1 MARKNPRAQEVTSVA
16 SNPRD
21 AADRLF
27 GSAALVD
34 LLIVLSRDSG
44 RRYYVNELIRE
55 TGRYPRSVQL
65 ALARLEAAGV
75 VRGERVANAKF
86 YRLAGDHPFVN
97 ELMTIAA
104 KIPRAADVLRQA
116 LRGASDVR
124 VAFLR
129 PEEVAPSELD
139 VVVIGHGDR
148 AGVEAAV
155 TGIGTIGGR
164 DVRVEYFTE
173 DEWRRQAKRERSY
186 VRWLLEE
193 QHHYVIGDD
202 NDLPS

>member
-1 MARKNPRAQEVTSVA
+1 MARKKPRAEEVSSVA

-27 GSAALVD
+27 ASAALVD
-34 LLIVLSRDSG
+34 LLVVLSRDSE

-75 VRGERVANAKF
+75 VRAERVANARF
-86 YRLAGDHPFVN
+86 YRLAADHPFVN
-97 ELMTIAA
+97 ELTTIAA

-116 LRGASDVR
+116 LGGASDVR

-129 PEEVAPSELD
+129 PEEAAPAELD
-139 VVVIGHGDR
+139 VVVIGPGDR

-155 TGIGTIGGR
+155 SDIGRIGGR
-164 DVRVEYFTE
+164 EVKVEYFSE

-193 QHHYVIGDD
+193 QRQYVIGDD
-202 NDLPS
+202 RDLPS